1 MFYVADIFLGK
12 INIEF
17 LYMVEEKELYIRV
30 IGEIHEKQTHLKEQR
45 LTCLGWGK
53 EWFLEIF
60 SR

>member
-30 IGEIHEKQTHLKEQR
+30 IGEIHEKQTHLKE
-45 LTCLGWGK
+45 
-53 EWFLEIF
+53 
-60 SR
+60 